1 MQQYA
6 CTEGR
11 RQYLYPIRIT
21 AAFFWGVLLYIAGV
35 VSLAGRLAAIAIPH
49 AYFAWWGSAHVAWG
63 LALLQLVTM
72 ALPIAALVAVGTL
85 AALRG
90 LGGGRL
96 MAIGVCL
103 GLFAGW
109 VWESATGLLQLQ
121 AQVGGDAWSLLSAA
135 LLPRGWDL
143 SVSLSPWLG
152 WALAIWAA
160 RRLMPIA
167 GQASLR

>member
-6 CTEGR
+6 RTEGR
-11 RQYLYPIRIT
+11 RQYLPLIRFTVAI
-21 AAFFWGVLLYIAGV
+21 FWGVLLYIAGV
-35 VSLAGRLAAIAIPH
+35 VSLAGWLAAIAIPQ
-49 AYFAWWGSAHVAWG
+49 AYFAWWGPAHVAWG

-72 ALPIAALVAVGTL
+72 ALPIAVLVAGGTL

-96 MAIGVCL
+96 MAMGVCL
-103 GLFAGW
+103 GLLAGW

-121 AQVGGDAWSLLSAA
+121 AQVGGHIWPLLSAS
-135 LLPRGWDL
+135 LRPRWWDL

-152 WALAIWAA
+152 WALAILSA

-167 GQASLR
+167 AQPSLH